1 VDERASGDRGVGT
14 FACLAGLVSPQ
25 ERSEA
30 AAGRFQRAHCVGS
43 ATITALERGERC
55 EVIRRGGSTGCMLKR
70 RAFDRALAE
79 AAAEA
84 GAPVLTKTPVAG
96 LLYEGRRRAGIGATL
111 RGVMTLG
118 S

>member
-1 VDERASGDRGVGT
+1 
-14 FACLAGLVSPQ
+14 
-25 ERSEA
+25 
-30 AAGRFQRAHCVGS
+30 
-43 ATITALERGERC
+43 
-55 EVIRRGGSTGCMLKR
+55 MLKR